1 MTSERTALTRIDP
14 ASQKT
19 VGHQPASDFA
29 ASPGPR
35 PTIPE
40 VELDKEIGRG
50 GMGVVFS
57 GRQTYLDRRVA
68 VKLLLVNRE
77 AADDDYVRRFQREAK
92 ILAGLSHPH
101 IVSCYSAGLTAE
113 RQPYLVMEFIDGPN
127 LKNWVAE
134 HGPLAER
141 DALRVV
147 RELAQALGHAHA
159 NGIIHRDV
167 KPENVLL
174 AKREGDS
181 SLFPYQAKLVDLG
194 LARPQ
199 GTGSDMNLTGTGQIM
214 GTPSTM
220 APEQFDDPEGV
231 DFRADIYGLG
241 CVLYHA
247 LTARPA
253 FSGKSIAQI
262 VTAKI
267 SGAAPN
273 PTAEIEGLSSAIG
286 TLVADMLAKD
296 REQRP
301 QSYELLMARC
311 HPLLNGANGANGAAG
326 GNRLPWVVIAGVGVA
341 AAGILALLLVP
352 RVPVVA
358 PTNST
363 TPMTSSFAAP
373 TISVKPPTSAP
384 TSAPTELG
392 APQSLLGNDV
402 GMRLKKWT
410 IAKGAQWSVS
420 EATDHGIAGVS
431 GRITRPLEAGPWIIA
446 ATLRPAN
453 GAEATEK
460 TDEFTLGVQ
469 LSNGESIYLR
479 MTNLG
484 ATTVLKIERS
494 YAKPEVDPEIIITGS
509 TAPGELTLELAYAE
523 QFLRVSYNGT
533 PFEKKIGLAS
543 DPTELFLSTTGPA
556 AVEVLDLTIRRPV
569 VTKP

>member
-1 MTSERTALTRIDP
+1 MTSDRTAPTRIEP
-14 ASQKT
+14 ASQET
-19 VGHQPASDFA
+19 VGHDRANDSF
-29 ASPGPR
+29 GTNTPR

-68 VKLLLVNRE
+68 VKLLLVKRE

-101 IVSCYSAGLTAE
+101 IVGCYSAGITSD

-134 HGPLAER
+134 HGPLSER
-141 DALRVV
+141 DALRMV
-147 RELAQALGHAHA
+147 RELAQALGHAHT

-174 AKREGDS
+174 SKREGDS
-181 SLFPYQAKLVDLG
+181 SIFPYQAKLVDLG

-199 GTGSDMNLTGTGQIM
+199 GTGSDMNLTGAGQIM

-241 CVLYHA
+241 CVLYHV
-247 LTARPA
+247 LTGHPA
-253 FSGKSIAQI
+253 YKGNSLAQI
-262 VTAKI
+262 VTAKVT
-267 SGAAPN
+267 GAAPN
-273 PTAEIEGLSSAIG
+273 PTAEITGLSPAIG

-301 QSYELLMARC
+301 QSYEQLIARC
-311 HPLLNGANGANGAAG
+311 HPLLSGVAALSG
-326 GNRLPWVVIAGVGVA
+326 GSRLPWLVIAGVGMAAVA
-341 AAGILALLLVP
+341 ILALLFFSSI
-352 RVPVVA
+352 PVGA
-358 PTNST
+358 PMNPTTPVTNSSVSPAVSV
-363 TPMTSSFAAP
+363 PM
-373 TISVKPPTSAP
+373 V
-384 TSAPTELG
+384 LG
-392 APQSLLGNDV
+392 APRSLWASDV
-402 GMRLKKWT
+402 GVRLKDWT

-420 EATDHGIAGVS
+420 ESTDHGIAGVF
-431 GRITRPLEAGPWIIA
+431 GRITRPLDAGPWIIA
-446 ATLRPAN
+446 ATLKPAN
-453 GAEATEK
+453 GSDATDK
-460 TDEFTLGVQ
+460 TDEVLLGIQ
-469 LSNGESIYLR
+469 LPNGESIYVK

-484 ATTVLKIERS
+484 SVTILKVERS
-494 YAKPEVDPEIIITGS
+494 YAGPAVAPEIIITGS
-509 TAPGELTLELAYAE
+509 TPPGELKLEFTYAE
-523 QFLRVSYNGT
+523 QFLRISYNDT

-543 DPTELFLSTTGPA
+543 DPTGIFLSTTGPA
-556 AVEVLDLTIRRPV
+556 AVEVKDLTIRSPTV
-569 VTKP
+569 AKP

>member
-19 VGHQPASDFA
+19 VGHQPASGFA
-29 ASPGPR
+29 ASNGPR

-101 IVSCYSAGLTAE
+101 IVGCYSAGVTAE

-134 HGPLAER
+134 HGALSER
-141 DALRVV
+141 DALCVV

-273 PTAEIEGLSSAIG
+273 PTAEIAGLSSAIG

-311 HPLLNGANGANGAAG
+311 HPLLNGANGTNGAAG

-352 RVPVVA
+352 RAPVVA

-373 TISVKPPTSAP
+373 TISVKPPASA
-384 TSAPTELG
+384 STELG

-402 GMRLKKWT
+402 GMRLKNWT
-410 IAKGAQWSVS
+410 IAQGAQWSVS
-420 EATDHGIAGVS
+420 EATSHGVAGVS
-431 GRITRPLEAGPWIIA
+431 GRIARPLEAGPWTIA
-446 ATLRPAN
+446 ATIHPAN
-453 GAEATEK
+453 GADATEK
-460 TDEFTLGVQ
+460 TDEVALGVQ
-469 LSNGESIYLR
+469 LPNGESIYVR

-484 ATTVLKIERS
+484 ATTLLKIERS
-494 YAKPEVDPEIIITGS
+494 YAKPEVDPEIMITGS
-509 TAPGELTLELAYAE
+509 VAPGELTLELAYAE
-523 QFLRVSYNGT
+523 QFLQVSYNGT

-543 DPTELFLSTTGPA
+543 DPTGLFLSTTGQA
-556 AVEVLDLTIRRPV
+556 AVEVIGLTIRRPV
-569 VTKP
+569 VAKP

>member
-1 MTSERTALTRIDP
+1 MTSERTALTRIDS

-19 VGHQPASDFA
+19 VSHEPVGSAMSN
-29 ASPGPR
+29 GPR

-50 GMGVVFS
+50 GMGVVYS

-101 IVSCYSAGLTAE
+101 IVSCYSAGVTAE

-181 SLFPYQAKLVDLG
+181 SSFPYQAKLVDLG

-253 FSGKSIAQI
+253 FNGKSIAQI
-262 VTAKI
+262 VTAKV

-273 PTAEIEGLSSAIG
+273 PTAEIAGLSPAIG

-296 REQRP
+296 RELRP

-311 HPLLNGANGANGAAG
+311 HPLLNRENGTATSSGS
-326 GNRLPWVVIAGVGVA
+326 RLPWVVIAGVGVA
-341 AAGILALLLVP
+341 AVGVLALLLAP
-352 RVPVVA
+352 GAPVVA
-358 PTNST
+358 PTKPT
-363 TPMTSSFAAP
+363 TPATTSPVIPVVSLPPAAP
-373 TISVKPPTSAP
+373 VAIA
-384 TSAPTELG
+384 LG
-392 APQSLLGNDV
+392 TPQPLWALDV
-402 GMRLKKWT
+402 GTRLKDWT
-410 IAKGAQWSVS
+410 IAKGAMWAVS
-420 EATDHGIAGVS
+420 ESTDHGISGAS
-431 GRITRPLEAGPWIIA
+431 GRITRPLAAGPWIIA
-446 ATLRPAN
+446 ATLHPAN
-453 GAEATEK
+453 GADATEK
-460 TDEFTLGVQ
+460 TDEVTLGVQ
-469 LSNGESIYLR
+469 LPNGESIYVR

-484 ATTVLKIERS
+484 AATVLKIERS

-509 TAPGELTLELAYAE
+509 TAPGEVKLELTYAD
-523 QFLRVSYNGT
+523 QFLRITHNGT
-533 PFEKKIGLAS
+533 PFDKKIGLAS
-543 DPTELFLSTTGPA
+543 DPSGLFLSTTGPA
-556 AVEVLDLTIRRPV
+556 AVEVLDLTIRSPV
-569 VTKP
+569 VVNP